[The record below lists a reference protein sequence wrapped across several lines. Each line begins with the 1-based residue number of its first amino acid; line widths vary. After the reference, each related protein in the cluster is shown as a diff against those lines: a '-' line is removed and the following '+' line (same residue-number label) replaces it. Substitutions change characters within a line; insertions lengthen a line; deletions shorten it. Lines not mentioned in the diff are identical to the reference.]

1 MVGTFLKKSFHD
13 VPLDGKT
20 VLVRVDYN
28 VPLLADGTIGDDFRI
43 KASLPTIHELIKRR
57 CKIILIAHLG
67 RPDGTPNDKDSLEPV
82 AHRLIELLQK
92 PIKFVDDCVGDKV
105 VQASK
110 RLHPGDVLL
119 LENLRF
125 HPGEAAND
133 GAFAKQLAVDTS
145 ADYFVQDGF
154 GICHRAQ
161 ASTEGITHYLPSSAG
176 LLLQKEYIALT
187 QAMSNPKHP
196 MTAVLGGAKISDKI
210 SVIET
215 FAHTADTIV
224 IGGAI
229 ANTFLKYHG
238 FGIGKSLYEEGLE
251 DTIDAIYLAA
261 QRRTPDV
268 HSLILLPKDVAVA
281 KSLDKD
287 AKRNIVLLND
297 VADDDYILD
306 IGDATIEQY
315 AQKISS
321 AKTVVWSGTLGYAE
335 APAFAHGSARAAL
348 AIATSDADQTS
359 VVGGG
364 DTVDFVLGWSGG
376 DTSSFSH
383 ISSGGSAS
391 IELMSGV
398 KLPGIEA
405 LMNK

>member
-1 MVGTFLKKSFHD
+1 MVGTFFKKSFHD

-28 VPLLADGTIGDDFRI
+28 VPLSSDGTIADDFRI
-43 KASLPTIHELIKRR
+43 RASLPTIHELIKRR
-57 CKIILIAHLG
+57 CRIVLIAHLG
-67 RPDGTPNDKDSLEPV
+67 RPDGKPNQKESLEPV
-82 AHRLIELLQK
+82 AHRLIELLHKQ
-92 PIKFVDDCVGDKV
+92 IKFVDDCVGDKV

-110 RLHPGDVLL
+110 RLHPGEVLL

-125 HPGEAAND
+125 HSGESKND
-133 GAFAKQLAVDTS
+133 ASFARQLAVDS
-145 ADYFVQDGF
+145 GADYFVQDGF
-154 GICHRAQ
+154 GIAHRAQ
-161 ASTEGITHYLPSSAG
+161 ASTEGITHFLPSSAG
-176 LLLQKEYIALT
+176 LLLQKEYTALT
-187 QAMSNPKHP
+187 EAMSNPKHP

-215 FAHTADTIV
+215 FTKTADTIV

-238 FGIGKSLYEEGLE
+238 FNIGKSLYEDGLG
-251 DTIDAIYLAA
+251 DTIDAIYSAA
-261 QRRTPDV
+261 QQRTPDV

-287 AKRNIVLLND
+287 AERKVVLLND

-306 IGDATIEQY
+306 IGDATIEEY
-315 AQKISS
+315 AQKISG

-348 AIATSDADQTS
+348 AMAAASDQTS

-376 DTSSFSH
+376 DTGPFTH

>member
-28 VPLLADGTIGDDFRI
+28 VPLSEDGTIMDDFRI
-43 KASLPTIHELIKRR
+43 QASLPTIHELIKRR
-57 CKIILIAHLG
+57 CKIVLIAHLG
-67 RPDGTPNDKDSLEPV
+67 RPDGTPNQKDSLEPV
-82 AHRLIELLQK
+82 AHRLIELLQQ

-105 VQASK
+105 LQASK
-110 RLHPGDVLL
+110 RLHAGEVLL

-125 HPGEAAND
+125 HAGEAKND
-133 GAFAKQLAVDTS
+133 ADFARQLALDS
-145 ADYFVQDGF
+145 GADFFVQDGF
-154 GICHRAQ
+154 GVAHRAQ
-161 ASTEGITHYLPSSAG
+161 ASTEGITHFLPSCAG
-176 LLLQKEYIALT
+176 LLLQKEYTALT
-187 QAMSNPKHP
+187 QAMSSPKHP
-196 MTAVLGGAKISDKI
+196 MTAILGGAKISDKI

-215 FAHTADTIV
+215 FTHIADTIV

-238 FGIGKSLYEEGLE
+238 FSIGKSLYEEGLE
-251 DTIDAIYLAA
+251 ETIDSIYAAA
-261 QRRTPDV
+261 QQRTPDV

-287 AKRNIVLLND
+287 AERKIVLLNS
-297 VADDDYILD
+297 VEDDDYILD

-348 AIATSDADQTS
+348 AIATAESDQIS

-376 DTSSFSH
+376 DTSRFTH

-391 IELMSGV
+391 IELMSGM